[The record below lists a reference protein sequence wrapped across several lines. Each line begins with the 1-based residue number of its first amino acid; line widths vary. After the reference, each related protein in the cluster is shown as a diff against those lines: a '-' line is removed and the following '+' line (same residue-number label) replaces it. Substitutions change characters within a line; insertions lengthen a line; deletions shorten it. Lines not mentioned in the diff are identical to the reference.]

1 MMYRL
6 NTSVVSAANNHDDS
20 PSRHITS
27 LALLTVLLL
36 MIAEAKGQTRE
47 EFEFSRFMEQGS
59 QEGYAAA
66 KATGDARMMNMFS
79 EHHEEQRQDME
90 RTFAEASR
98 VTANLP
104 SRGGSFSARR
114 ELTAV
119 DETMLQLARAEKLL
133 IGPAKNSDSPDN
145 PDINLRMP
153 DEFWST
159 VRKKKNE
166 QGDISDFYKKV
177 IQKYFASKT
186 AKEKCHW
193 FFYAVKVSDNAKALE
208 QRLKSGNG
216 NSFAQSL
223 AQLYEQAEQPDL
235 NAYFTPAQSKSV
247 KKYLASS
254 N

>member
-1 MMYRL
+1 MYPINASCRWT
-6 NTSVVSAANNHDDS
+6 TSKRSH
-20 PSRHITS
+20 SRSMRVAS
-27 LALLTVLLL
+27 LALLTVFLL

-235 NAYFTPAQSKSV
+235 NAYFSPAQSKSV